1 MIRKHIR
8 KKIVQLDPRA
18 TRLGG
23 AVAQILMQD
32 GTRWAPTI
40 RSYKWSYK
48 DRKSVV

>member
-8 KKIVQLDPRA
+8 KIIFQLHPRA
-18 TRLGG
+18 TRGG

-40 RSYKWSYK
+40 RSYKRSYNPYM
-48 DRKSVV
+48 

>member
-40 RSYKWSYK
+40 RSYKWSYNPYT
-48 DRKSVV
+48 